1 MKNWFCCC
9 LLIVSCVFRAALFAA
24 DSSQQ
29 AGAALPAGAPAAGH
43 GGVPSRH
50 QALLQPPSTGGRGK
64 QAFRER
70 EASSLP
76 DFFSLF
82 LKLRK
87 DADSLISIRVSVAE
101 PEPFLARVGD

>member
-1 MKNWFCCC
+1 MFFLSFLATMKNCSFVCLSTIKKWFFVCLSTMKNWFCCC

-64 QAFRER
+64 LLESER
-70 EASSLP
+70 
-76 DFFSLF
+76 
-82 LKLRK
+82 
-87 DADSLISIRVSVAE
+87 SV
-101 PEPFLARVGD
+101 